1 MDLLIP
7 INRVIKYYLIT
18 RILRRNLQKN
28 MCAKVNGTTNKFSY
42 MFYKNKLKYEVHLEY
57 EKRNNNEICELLLNK
72 YILL

>member
-1 MDLLIP
+1 
-7 INRVIKYYLIT
+7 
-18 RILRRNLQKN
+18 

-42 MFYKNKLKYEVHLEY
+42 MFYKNKLKYEVHLEFKRY